1 MIHNHGTEQGLG
13 LNCPQFEIDGRLVG
27 HCLLELIEN
36 HDHWL
41 QVLKDAETM
50 KQRALRELG
59 LSDDTR

>member
-1 MIHNHGTEQGLG
+1 MIHNHGPNRERG
-13 LNCPQFEIDGRLVG
+13 LNCPQHEIDGRLVG

-36 HDHWL
+36 SDHWL

-59 LSDDTR
+59 LSDDPR